1 MFCSFN
7 GGPYQ
12 VKVLTPWNTKLRFSL
27 WPGLWRD
34 SPLCFCSVKCFGN
47 MLDLTEESISSELFP
62 RLQNQVKGTRK
73 LNTVYQFIVFGL
85 TLASSRRGGS

>member
-12 VKVLTPWNTKLRFSL
+12 VNKVLTAWNTKLRFS
-27 WPGLWRD
+27 LWRD

-62 RLQNQVKGTRK
+62 RLQNQVKGTCK

-85 TLASSRRGGS
+85 TLAGSIRGGS